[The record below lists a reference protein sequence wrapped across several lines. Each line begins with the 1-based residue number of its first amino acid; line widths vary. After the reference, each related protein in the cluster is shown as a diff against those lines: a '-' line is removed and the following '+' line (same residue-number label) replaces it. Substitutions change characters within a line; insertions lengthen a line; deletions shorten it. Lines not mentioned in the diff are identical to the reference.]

1 MYTGVVLCDLT
12 DTVGTIG
19 GTILCIELIG
29 LVLVL
34 VAINAGLIFGLRWV
48 LGKADWTRGKIDW
61 ATGLVNKYVD
71 KGANIAAAPVIV
83 TSSVWSGLKAGL
95 YRATHWP
102 KSRTLALSQTVAVTP
117 ARPLPKA
124 PDGGP
129 SRAA

>member
-1 MYTGVVLCDLT
+1 MHTGIVLGDLT

-29 LVLVL
+29 LVVVL
-34 VAINAGLIFGLRWV
+34 VAINAGLVFGLRWV
-48 LGKADWTRGKIDW
+48 LGKAGWTRGKIDW

-83 TSSVWSGLKAGL
+83 TSSVWSGLRAGL

-102 KSRTLALSQTVAVTP
+102 KSRTLALSQTLATQ
-117 ARPLPKA
+117 ARPLPKTVG
-124 PDGGP
+124 GGP

>member
-1 MYTGVVLCDLT
+1 MHTGIVLGDLT

-29 LVLVL
+29 LVVVL
-34 VAINAGLIFGLRWV
+34 VAINAGLVFGLRWV

-102 KSRTLALSQTVAVTP
+102 KSRTLALSQTLVTS
-117 ARPLPKA
+117 ARPLPKPA
-124 PDGGP
+124 DGGP

>member
-1 MYTGVVLCDLT
+1 MHTGIVLGDLT

-29 LVLVL
+29 LVVVL
-34 VAINAGLIFGLRWV
+34 VAINAGLVFGLRWV
-48 LGKADWTRGKIDW
+48 LVKADWTRGKIDW

-102 KSRTLALSQTVAVTP
+102 KSRTLALSQTLVTQ
-117 ARPLPKA
+117 ARPLPKTA
-124 PDGGP
+124 DGGP

>member
-1 MYTGVVLCDLT
+1 MHTGIVLGDLT

-29 LVLVL
+29 LVVVL
-34 VAINAGLIFGLRWV
+34 VAINAGLVFGLRWV
-48 LGKADWTRGKIDW
+48 LGKAGWTRGKIDW

-83 TSSVWSGLKAGL
+83 TSSVWSGLRAGL

-102 KSRTLALSQTVAVTP
+102 KSRTLALSQTLVTQ
-117 ARPLPKA
+117 ARPLPKTA
-124 PDGGP
+124 GGGP

>member
-1 MYTGVVLCDLT
+1 MDTGVVLGDLT

-19 GTILCIELIG
+19 GTILCIELVG
-29 LVLVL
+29 VVVVLL
-34 VAINAGLIFGLRWV
+34 AINAGLIFGLRWV

-61 ATGLVNKYVD
+61 AAGLVNTYVD

-83 TSSVWSGLKAGL
+83 TSSVWSGIKAGM

-102 KSRTLALSQTVAVTP
+102 TSRTLALPKTVVVTP

-124 PDGGP
+124 PGSGP